1 MKQEKFMDALA
12 DLNKAI
18 EMDPEYTKA
27 YMRRG
32 QVYTHLKE
40 FEKALQDYHQ
50 VKSRDPRYPDIEN
63 SIRYA

>member
-1 MKQEKFMDALA
+1 MKQGKFIEALA

-18 EMDPEYTKA
+18 EMDSEYTKA

-40 FEKALQDYHQ
+40 FEKAL
-50 VKSRDPRYPDIEN
+50 
-63 SIRYA
+63 